1 MNELTEFDK
10 AFLLAYK
17 HVNECPDYVALSFVN
32 AKTDKQQDDFYKSH
46 SDYYSHLMD
55 TYSTF
60 SAGFEYAQKLHGVAP

>member
-17 HVNECPDYVALSFVN
+17 HVNQCPDYVALAFIN

-46 SDYYSHLMD
+46 SEYYSHLMD

-60 SAGFEYAQKLHGVAP
+60 RDGFNYAKELYKVTA